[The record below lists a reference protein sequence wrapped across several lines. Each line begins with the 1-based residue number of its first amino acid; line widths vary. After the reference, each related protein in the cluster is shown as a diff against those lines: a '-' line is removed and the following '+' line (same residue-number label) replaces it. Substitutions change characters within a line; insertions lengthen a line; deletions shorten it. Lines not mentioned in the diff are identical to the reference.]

1 MMVQM
6 LWSNLKYKENALVR
20 LSKFC
25 ETITLNFFLIKGIE
39 IIVLSQE
46 LYTATKFDLLTSVM
60 NIYIGRKI

>member
-1 MMVQM
+1 MIVQM
-6 LWSNLKYKENALVR
+6 LWSNLEYKENALVR

-46 LYTATKFDLLTSVM
+46 LYTATKFDLFTSVM
-60 NIYIGRKI
+60 NIYLGQQI